1 MRVLV
6 VEDEP
11 RMSALLRRGLE
22 AEGYAVDVAE
32 NGVDAIWSATEVEYD
47 AIVLD
52 AMIPAPDG
60 FAVAAELRTRGRST
74 PILMLTARD
83 GVDDRV
89 CGLDA
94 GADDY
99 LTKPFAF
106 AELFARIRA
115 LSRRAP
121 TTLPPVL
128 AVGDLTLDPARKRV
142 RRGETD
148 IELSPTGYALLEYLM
163 RNAGHVR
170 TRAQIIENVW
180 DFAFDPNSNVVDVY
194 IRYLR
199 SKVDRPF
206 DLDTIATV
214 RGAGYLM
221 REPPI

>member
-1 MRVLV
+1 
-6 VEDEP
+6 
-11 RMSALLRRGLE
+11 MSALLRRGLE

-52 AMIPAPDG
+52 AMIPTPDG

-221 REPPI
+221 REPAI

>member
-221 REPPI
+221 REPAI

>member
-52 AMIPAPDG
+52 AMIPTPDG

-221 REPPI
+221 REPAI

>member
-60 FAVAAELRTRGRST
+60 FAVAAELRKRDRST
-74 PILMLTARD
+74 PIIMLTARD

-89 CGLDA
+89 RGLDA

-128 AVGDLTLDPARKRV
+128 AVGDLTLDPAQKRV

-148 IELSPTGYALLEYLM
+148 IELSPTEYALLEYLM

-206 DLDTIATV
+206 GLDTIATV

-221 REPPI
+221 REPAV